1 MRNEANVRAR
11 LSRRLGADVTRIRLL
26 RNIYYA
32 NRDVYKPLSSEI
44 YFQGFSCFF
53 ANGCAYFYWTG
64 FLLQSLNRFSV
75 LSSILDLTDK
85 KYPFNFQYP
94 DLIRKMLLS
103 ILYFFFFFSSTMIW
117 IIFFSSKRK
126 RGKIFPLREKFGE
139 KSWLCRQSHERTGA
153 VIIVE
158 STRKGIVSWPVARPK
173 ELHRPLKGSSCR
185 RRSDLPYKRQHV
197 SAAQRATF

>member
-53 ANGCAYFYWTG
+53 ANDCAYFYWTR

-75 LSSILDLTDK
+75 LPSILDLTDK

-103 ILYFFFFFSSTMIW
+103 ILYFFFFLEYNDLDY
-117 IIFFSSKRK
+117 FFSSKRK
-126 RGKIFPLREKFGE
+126 RGKIFPLERNLEKNLWNSVDSPTNE
-139 KSWLCRQSHERTGA
+139 L
-153 VIIVE
+153 
-158 STRKGIVSWPVARPK
+158 AR
-173 ELHRPLKGSSCR
+173 
-185 RRSDLPYKRQHV
+185 
-197 SAAQRATF
+197 

>member
-103 ILYFFFFFSSTMIW
+103 ILYFFFFLEYNDLDY
-117 IIFFSSKRK
+117 FFSSKRK

-139 KSWLCRQSHERTGA
+139 KSLELCRQSHERTGA

>member
-53 ANGCAYFYWTG
+53 ANDCAYFYRAG
-64 FLLQSLNRFSV
+64 FLLLQSLNRFSV
-75 LSSILDLTDK
+75 LPSSILTDK
-85 KYPFNFQYP
+85 QYPFNFQYP

-103 ILYFFFFFSSTMIW
+103 ILYFFFFLEYNDLDY
-117 IIFFSSKRK
+117 FFSSKRK
-126 RGKIFPLREKFGE
+126 RGKIFPLERNLEKNLWNSVDSPTNE
-139 KSWLCRQSHERTGA
+139 LARWLSSNRRG
-153 VIIVE
+153 
-158 STRKGIVSWPVARPK
+158 KG
-173 ELHRPLKGSSCR
+173 
-185 RRSDLPYKRQHV
+185 
-197 SAAQRATF
+197 

>member
-53 ANGCAYFYWTG
+53 ANGCAYFYWTE

-75 LSSILDLTDK
+75 LPSILDLTDK

-94 DLIRKMLLS
+94 DLIRKMLLL
-103 ILYFFFFFSSTMIW
+103 ILYFFFFEYNDLDYFFFFETKAGKDISFEREIWRKISGTLSTVPRTNW
-117 IIFFSSKRK
+117 
-126 RGKIFPLREKFGE
+126 RGDYRRIDE
-139 KSWLCRQSHERTGA
+139 ERD
-153 VIIVE
+153 
-158 STRKGIVSWPVARPK
+158 S
-173 ELHRPLKGSSCR
+173 
-185 RRSDLPYKRQHV
+185 
-197 SAAQRATF
+197 

>member
-75 LSSILDLTDK
+75 LSILDLTDK

-103 ILYFFFFFSSTMIW
+103 ILYFFFFLEYNDLDY
-117 IIFFSSKRK
+117 FFSSKRK
-126 RGKIFPLREKFGE
+126 RGKIFPLERNLEKNLGSVDSPTNE
-139 KSWLCRQSHERTGA
+139 L
-153 VIIVE
+153 
-158 STRKGIVSWPVARPK
+158 AR
-173 ELHRPLKGSSCR
+173 
-185 RRSDLPYKRQHV
+185 
-197 SAAQRATF
+197 

>member
-75 LSSILDLTDK
+75 LPSILDLTDK

-94 DLIRKMLLS
+94 DLIRKMLFS
-103 ILYFFFFFSSTMIW
+103 ILYFFFFFRVQW
-117 IIFFSSKRK
+117 FGLFFFFETKA
-126 RGKIFPLREKFGE
+126 GKDISFGEKFGE
-139 KSWLCRQSHERTGA
+139 KSLELCRQSHERTGA

>member
-53 ANGCAYFYWTG
+53 ANDCAYFYRAG
-64 FLLQSLNRFSV
+64 FLLLQSLNRFSV
-75 LSSILDLTDK
+75 LPSSILTDK
-85 KYPFNFQYP
+85 QYPFNFQYP

-103 ILYFFFFFSSTMIW
+103 ILYFFFFFRVQWFGLFFFLRNESGERYFLWREIWRKISGTLSTVPRTNW
-117 IIFFSSKRK
+117 
-126 RGKIFPLREKFGE
+126 RGDYRRIDE
-139 KSWLCRQSHERTGA
+139 ERD
-153 VIIVE
+153 
-158 STRKGIVSWPVARPK
+158 S
-173 ELHRPLKGSSCR
+173 
-185 RRSDLPYKRQHV
+185 
-197 SAAQRATF
+197 

>member
-53 ANGCAYFYWTG
+53 ANDCAYFYRAG
-64 FLLQSLNRFSV
+64 FLLLQSLNRFSV
-75 LSSILDLTDK
+75 LPSSILTDK
-85 KYPFNFQYP
+85 QYPFNFQYP

-103 ILYFFFFFSSTMIW
+103 ILYFFFFFRVQWFGLFFFLRNESGERYFLWERNLEKNLWSSVDSPTNELARW
-117 IIFFSSKRK
+117 LSSNR
-126 RGKIFPLREKFGE
+126 RGKG
-139 KSWLCRQSHERTGA
+139 
-153 VIIVE
+153 
-158 STRKGIVSWPVARPK
+158 
-173 ELHRPLKGSSCR
+173 
-185 RRSDLPYKRQHV
+185 
-197 SAAQRATF
+197 